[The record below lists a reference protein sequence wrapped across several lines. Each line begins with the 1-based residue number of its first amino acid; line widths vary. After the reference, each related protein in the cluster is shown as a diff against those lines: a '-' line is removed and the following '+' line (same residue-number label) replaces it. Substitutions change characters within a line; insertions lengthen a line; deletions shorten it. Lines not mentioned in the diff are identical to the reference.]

1 MQECSVRPF
10 IFLFA
15 DQKLP
20 EPVEPHPVRNME
32 KIRKA
37 LLGLKEF
44 QKSHSS
50 GDANI
55 QGLIEEGRKD

>member
-1 MQECSVRPF
+1 VITRHGRP
-10 IFLFA
+10 IAELI
-15 DQKLP
+15 P
-20 EPVEPHPVRNME
+20 YPVRNTE

-37 LLGLKEF
+37 ILGLKEF